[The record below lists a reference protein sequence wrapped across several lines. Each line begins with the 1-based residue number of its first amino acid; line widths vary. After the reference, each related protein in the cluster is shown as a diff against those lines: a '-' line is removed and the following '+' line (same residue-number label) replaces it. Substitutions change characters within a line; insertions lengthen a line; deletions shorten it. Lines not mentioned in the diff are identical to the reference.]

1 MFKFLSKQIP
11 YTYSFKKQFL
21 IASLMGMLLAF
32 IMVFLEP
39 FNLNQIQPN
48 YKILKLSGFGG
59 VVFLLYFVYTKVEN
73 RWYNYVNKRWEV
85 KYEIVS
91 SIFFVFFLWIF
102 IHFYNQVIINDILNE
117 DFQKNEYFKHALWF
131 FLHALLPVVLILIPI
146 FGYLRNKFG
155 ELISPESLSEV
166 AFSGINKG
174 ERILIQKEAL
184 LFVKASENYVEIYHE
199 KDKTVQ
205 YETFRNT
212 LTAINNQAPFLQQ
225 CHRSYLVNISKIK
238 TVNGNSQNAKIE
250 FTQGSLDIPLSKSY
264 YKTVKLALSV

>member
-1 MFKFLSKQIP
+1 MLKFLSKQIP
-11 YTYSFKKQFL
+11 YNSNFKKQFL
-21 IASLMGMLLAF
+21 IASFMGMLLAF

-48 YKILKLSGFGG
+48 YKFFKLSGFGG
-59 VVFLLYFVYTKVEN
+59 VVFLLYLAHSRVEN

-91 SIFFVFFLWIF
+91 SISFVFSLWIF
-102 IHFYNQVIINDILNE
+102 IFLYNQVFINDMLNE
-117 DFQKNEYFKHALWF
+117 DFHKNEYLKHALWF
-131 FLHALLPVVLILIPI
+131 FQHALLPVVLILIPI

-155 ELISPESLSEV
+155 ELITPESLSEV
-166 AFSGINKG
+166 EFSGINQG
-174 ERILIQKEAL
+174 ERIRIQKEAL

-199 KDKTVQ
+199 KDEVVQ

-250 FTQGSLDIPLSKSY
+250 FMHGSLDIPLSKSY
-264 YKTVKLALSV
+264 YKTVKSALSV